1 MKNGLIRWIAS
12 ITLLVMLLPMVLYI
26 LMKLS
31 GEYNVVAWLHDF
43 LETVPFEDLISD
55 VGGFI
60 SSIAISLVLEEMD
73 IDLLQMAKDI
83 GSNWIVYNQINEWM
97 MAIIAAIIY
106 TAIEKIVG
114 FLTNSTN
121 KGLLNKF
128 ANINFQILLP
138 FIALGFNNVVFQSF
152 ESQLQLLSDY
162 ARTIVL
168 VIVYIQVAGRGIWC
182 TILLGRAILQFIVL
196 AIVNGGK
203 IAWTCILC
211 KAMLNIGALERDEMF
226 IICVLLIF
234 SIWLTGSGLIIMI
247 EKVID
252 NAAD

>member
-12 ITLLVMLLPMVLYI
+12 ITLLVMLLPMVLYV

-31 GEYNVVAWLHDF
+31 GKYDVVVWLHDF

-73 IDLLQMAKDI
+73 IDLLQMAKNI
-83 GSNWIVYNQINEWM
+83 ASNWIVYNQINEWM
-97 MAIIAAIIY
+97 MAIITAIIY
-106 TAIEKIVG
+106 TTIEKIVG
-114 FLTNSTN
+114 FLINSTN

-128 ANINFQILLP
+128 ANINFQILLT
-138 FIALGFNNVVFQSF
+138 FIALGFNNFVFEFF
-152 ESQLQLLSDY
+152 ESQLQILSDY
-162 ARTIVL
+162 ARIIVIVIVL
-168 VIVYIQVAGRGIWC
+168 ILVVGGGIWC
-182 TILLGRAILQFIVL
+182 TILLGKAILQFIVL
-196 AIVNGGK
+196 VIVNGGK

-211 KAMLNIGALERDEMF
+211 KAMLNIGALERDEML

-234 SIWLTGSGLIIMI
+234 FIWLIGSGLIIMI

-252 NAAD
+252 DAAD

>member
-83 GSNWIVYNQINEWM
+83 RSEERRVGKECRYRWSPYVY
-97 MAIIAAIIY
+97 
-106 TAIEKIVG
+106 K
-114 FLTNSTN
+114 
-121 KGLLNKF
+121 
-128 ANINFQILLP
+128 
-138 FIALGFNNVVFQSF
+138 
-152 ESQLQLLSDY
+152 
-162 ARTIVL
+162 
-168 VIVYIQVAGRGIWC
+168 
-182 TILLGRAILQFIVL
+182 
-196 AIVNGGK
+196 
-203 IAWTCILC
+203 
-211 KAMLNIGALERDEMF
+211 
-226 IICVLLIF
+226 
-234 SIWLTGSGLIIMI
+234 
-247 EKVID
+247 EKVEM
-252 NAAD
+252 NMTE

>member
-12 ITLLVMLLPMVLYI
+12 ITLLVMLLPMVLYV

-31 GEYNVVAWLHDF
+31 GKYDVVVWLHDF

-73 IDLLQMAKDI
+73 IDLLQMAKNI
-83 GSNWIVYNQINEWM
+83 ASNWIVYNQINEWM
-97 MAIIAAIIY
+97 MAIITAIIY
-106 TAIEKIVG
+106 TTIEKIVG
-114 FLTNSTN
+114 FLINSTN

-128 ANINFQILLP
+128 ANINFQILLT
-138 FIALGFNNVVFQSF
+138 FIALGFNNFVFEFF
-152 ESQLQLLSDY
+152 ESQLQILSDY
-162 ARTIVL
+162 ARIIVIIIVL
-168 VIVYIQVAGRGIWC
+168 ILVVGGGIWC
-182 TILLGRAILQFIVL
+182 TILLGKAILQFIVL
-196 AIVNGGK
+196 VIVNGGK

-211 KAMLNIGALERDEMF
+211 KAMLNIGALERDEML

-234 SIWLTGSGLIIMI
+234 FIWLIGSGLIIMI

-252 NAAD
+252 DAAD